1 MHNKAY
7 LLLLLITLFV
17 VPLVPAGTRV
27 CEFNDECIDDEEDA
41 DEAYGYLLANNYEP
55 DAMLVKTIMRQLHRQ
70 QHPPKETCK
79 HRRILVTQFANSFEG
94 MGSILKLVLL
104 GLAEAAHENRT
115 LVWGLDLPFMFEN
128 SREEWF
134 DNRTATGQR
143 VVDIKGI
150 HEFDCGDYDY
160 YDGSG
165 PYSCFFQALSTCTI
179 DDVSFTEL
187 NQMSAVGFDDTKRVR
202 IQEERRA
209 PAAAYHFPLYNPAFS
224 QLFVDFPYPIR
235 NLRHKWAAALGA
247 YVFRPKPDVLAL
259 LESRRKA
266 IWPMHVGGDS
276 REPHCNQYCPTTQN
290 HTSNGSSSSQPGIV
304 WGAHVR
310 HGDLKALRDVYGNRQ
325 VYEFHEYLQAINRRA
340 TDLATIMDN
349 DDDWK
354 DCIQDPDNEEKS
366 THGDGES
373 SRLCHERNRVSNRGR
388 LLPAALY
395 VATDSLETQEFIADA
410 CRSDSEFIT
419 TWPKA
424 STTAYGGGPVTPPC
438 VFTVNPDDRFRT
450 EHGSH
455 TVAAGGGC
463 HGSVCAMHWY
473 EILIHSLIDSF
484 AYSFRLKKATSSP
497 PISSQLIIPSYNH
510 PTLSPH
516 PVNIHYQSTYNHPT
530 SNQSTPFYP

>member
-1 MHNKAY
+1 MVHKAT
-7 LLLLLITLFV
+7 LLLLLTLLFAV
-17 VPLVPAGTRV
+17 QLVPGSRV
-27 CEFNDECIDDEEDA
+27 CEFNECIDEEDA
-41 DEAYGYLLANNYEP
+41 NEAYGYLLATNYEP

-134 DNRTATGQR
+134 DNRTTTGQR

-187 NQMSAVGFDDTKRVR
+187 SQMGPVGFDDSRRVR

-224 QLFVDFPYPIR
+224 QLFVDFPYPVR

-266 IWPMHVGGDS
+266 VWPMHLGGDS
-276 REPHCNQYCPTTQN
+276 REPHCNEYCPATN
-290 HTSNGSSSSQPGIV
+290 HHQDRDNATRHHNSSQPEIV
-304 WGAHVR
+304 WGVHVR
-310 HGDLKALRDVYGNRQ
+310 HGDLKALKDVYGNRQ
-325 VYEFHEYLQAINRRA
+325 VYEFHEYLQAVGQRA
-340 TDLATIMDN
+340 TDLATTTDDD
-349 DDDWK
+349 DDDWI
-354 DCIQDPDNEEKS
+354 DCALEASSSVCDGKS
-366 THGDGES
+366 RGIS
-373 SRLCHERNRVSNRGR
+373 SDR

-395 VATDSLETQEFIADA
+395 VATDSLETKEFIADA

-419 TWPKA
+419 TWPEASKA
-424 STTAYGGGPVTPPC
+424 AYGGGHATPPC

-463 HGSVCAMHWY
+463 HGNVCAMHWY
-473 EILIHSLIDSF
+473 DALTHALTYSPNHSFTLPHPLTHARIHSVYLLEQSNTP
-484 AYSFRLKKATSSP
+484 Y
-497 PISSQLIIPSYNH
+497 QH
-510 PTLSPH
+510 TLSMH
-516 PVNIHYQSTYNHPT
+516 
-530 SNQSTPFYP
+530 

>member
-1 MHNKAY
+1 
-7 LLLLLITLFV
+7 
-17 VPLVPAGTRV
+17 
-27 CEFNDECIDDEEDA
+27 
-41 DEAYGYLLANNYEP
+41 
-55 DAMLVKTIMRQLHRQ
+55 
-70 QHPPKETCK
+70 
-79 HRRILVTQFANSFEG
+79 

-134 DNRTATGQR
+134 DNRTTTGQR

-187 NQMSAVGFDDTKRVR
+187 SQMGPVGFDDSRRVR

-224 QLFVDFPYPIR
+224 QLFADYPYPVR

-266 IWPMHVGGDS
+266 VWPVHLGGDS
-276 REPHCNQYCPTTQN
+276 REPHCDQYCSATNNHQDHINNTTQRYNN
-290 HTSNGSSSSQPGIV
+290 HSSSRQPPVV
-304 WGAHVR
+304 WGVHVR

-325 VYEFHEYLQAINRRA
+325 VYEFHEYLQAVGQRA
-340 TDLATIMDN
+340 IDLTMDTDN
-349 DDDWK
+349 DDDGWI
-354 DCIQDPDNEEKS
+354 DCSLDHDNEKN
-366 THGDGES
+366 TDGSGGAS
-373 SRLCHERNRVSNRGR
+373 SRVCHGKSRDSSNS
-388 LLPAALY
+388 LSLPAGLY
-395 VATDSLETQEFIADA
+395 VATDSLETKEFIADA
-410 CRSDSEFIT
+410 CRTDSDFIT
-419 TWPKA
+419 AWPTTSKA
-424 STTAYGGGPVTPPC
+424 ASRRGQTLSPPC

-463 HGSVCAMHWY
+463 HGNVCAMHWY
-473 EILIHSLIDSF
+473 DSLISFTHSLADSLIHQSL
-484 AYSFRLKKATSSP
+484 RLLDDLLERFCDTHF
-497 PISSQLIIPSYNH
+497 ITI
-510 PTLSPH
+510 TH
-516 PVNIHYQSTYNHPT
+516 PVNSIHPINTNTLVYQVRHPQIPKRRHLHGHVQSEAYDDHSVRGHGGSVLPLHPGLPRGNHVVPLHHPGLT
-530 SNQSTPFYP
+530 VTKQL